1 MNVTDNIDEK
11 IRQALNAEDQK
22 ILDQFGD
29 DPGLVG
35 MVANSFK
42 GSQWW
47 FTAGIW
53 AFGLL
58 AFGVMLYCVANYVA
72 ADDLKQALTWAVGIL
87 LCGMA
92 IVIVKIGAWQQMQMQ
107 SLMREIK
114 RLELRWM
121 ASMDGR
127 Q

>member
-1 MNVTDNIDEK
+1 MNEIDEK

-29 DPGLVG
+29 EPGLVS

-47 FTAGIW
+47 FTAGLW
-53 AFGLL
+53 VFGLL
-58 AFGVMLYCVANYVA
+58 AFAVLVYCLLNFFS
-72 ADDLKQALTWAVGIL
+72 ADDLKVSMSWAIGVL

-92 IVIVKIGAWQQMQMQ
+92 LVIVKIGSWQQMQTQ
-107 SLMREIK
+107 TLMREIK

-121 ASMDGR
+121 ASLDNK
-127 Q
+127 

>member
-1 MNVTDNIDEK
+1 MNEIDEK

-29 DPGLVG
+29 EPGLVG

-47 FTAGIW
+47 FTTGMW
-53 AFGLL
+53 VFGLL
-58 AFGVMLYCVANYVA
+58 AFALLVYCLLNYFS
-72 ADDLKQALTWAVGIL
+72 ADDLKSSLSWALGVL
-87 LCGMA
+87 LCGMS
-92 IVIVKIGAWQQMQMQ
+92 IVTVKIGAWQQMQTQ
-107 SLMREIK
+107 TLTREIK

-121 ASMDGR
+121 ASLEHKR
-127 Q
+127 

>member
-1 MNVTDNIDEK
+1 MNETTNIDEK

-47 FTAGIW
+47 FTTGMWVFGILT
-53 AFGLL
+53 FI
-58 AFGVMLYCVANYVA
+58 VMVYCVINYFA
-72 ADDLKQALTWAVGIL
+72 TDDLKAALSWAVGIL

-107 SLMREIK
+107 TLMREIK

-121 ASMDGR
+121 ASVHGR
-127 Q
+127 E